1 VSNRTDEEWAPDIR
15 VGTGK
20 RGAVKSTKA
29 SVNTK
34 AGSKKAGKRVPVVAA
49 VPPAVFML
57 ASPPPSMP
65 LAAPA
70 TPRASAGSVISAV
83 PAPAPAPAPPA
94 AASLLSPRRASRDAC
109 GAGVSVATAAA
120 AGGGIMLSP
129 RRMSTASAAS
139 HASLSSRGSAT
150 PCRTRP
156 PIVPGPEAQP
166 LVRVG
171 GGFLSPVLASP
182 PAAVPA
188 AMAAQQRVNVRR
200 VSASPAATRAASPVR
215 DHGEVADAGATVAAV
230 ASAADGVTTFEGTE
244 TAAPVYSLGGDDNG
258 NVTASTFKRT
268 ASEGFLSPTQDAAR
282 APSPFGRHT
291 AERAA
296 SRQRTRVSGI
306 NINVPVFGS
315 PAFEAP
321 APAPPASP
329 VSVMAGSEVD
339 AVALADDASTTPAA
353 DVAIQRESLPAGAD
367 GVAADA
373 ASSGP
378 DAAPGCLTVV
388 GEQSAAEEF
397 AGGQG
402 ASHGA
407 GPSETAASDA
417 AAAAPDAAAPAPS
430 ITYPADTPTSN
441 EPTTSEAAPREAAA
455 SEPAPSEAAPGEP
468 AAAPAAPATGEPAAT
483 PATPAASE
491 PAAAPAAPA
500 TGEPATPA
508 ASEPAAT
515 PATPAASEPAVAP
528 AVHVAPPAE
537 ACPADAMEPPVVVAM
552 RGSVTAA
559 QPAGGWFDRHTVYNA
574 AMIVGEGADASTLA
588 TASRRYREWAALYAA
603 CQSLPHLDGYV
614 FPPKVALW
622 PTAPTVVA
630 ARRSAFDDLLAR
642 ASRAVAD
649 QYASAVSAGCA
660 LTLGHWMVSPAAST
674 AAAALARFYGMA

>member
-1 VSNRTDEEWAPDIR
+1 VSNADEEWAPDIR
-15 VGTGK
+15 MGKTK

-57 ASPPPSMP
+57 ASPAPAMP

-109 GAGVSVATAAA
+109 GAGVSAATAAA

-150 PCRTRP
+150 PCRSRP

-230 ASAADGVTTFEGTE
+230 ACSADGVTAFESAE

-315 PAFEAP
+315 PTFEAP
-321 APAPPASP
+321 APPPASP
-329 VSVMAGSEVD
+329 VSVMAGIGVD
-339 AVALADDASTTPAA
+339 AVAQADDATTTPAA
-353 DVAIQRESLPAGAD
+353 DVAIQSESLPAGAH
-367 GVAADA
+367 GVAADT

-378 DAAPGCLTVV
+378 IAAPGCVTVV
-388 GEQSAAEEF
+388 GEQSAAEV
-397 AGGQG
+397 

-430 ITYPADTPTSN
+430 ITYPTDTPTPS
-441 EPTTSEAAPREAAA
+441 EPTTSEPAMAPAP
-455 SEPAPSEAAPGEP
+455 SEPAPSEAAPGEAAP
-468 AAAPAAPATGEPAAT
+468 GEAAPSESAAA

-491 PAAAPAAPA
+491 PAA
-500 TGEPATPA
+500 
-508 ASEPAAT
+508 
-515 PATPAASEPAVAP
+515 AP

-559 QPAGGWFDRHTVYNA
+559 QPAGGWFDRHTVYDA

-630 ARRSAFDDLLAR
+630 TRRSAFDDLLAR

-660 LTLGHWMVSPAAST
+660 LTLGHWMVSPAASP